1 MEHQRSEISGK
12 ERKKGSVGGQEGK
25 KLEGKKTNEAIFGR
39 KENKNMEVEY
49 AEKKNRR
56 IEERRKE
63 KGEKCEV
70 V

>member
-1 MEHQRSEISGK
+1 MGK
-12 ERKKGSVGGQEGK
+12 RERKKGECRRARREEVGRKEKQMRRY
-25 KLEGKKTNEAIFGR
+25 LAGKKTKIWKWNTPR
-39 KENKNMEVEY
+39 K
-49 AEKKNRR
+49 KKNRR